1 VNEQGAHDPPIRVMA
16 LHALAYCERL
26 FYLEEVEEIRIADA
40 SVYAGRTLHEELR
53 QTEEEK
59 GEWTSRM
66 LSSPALGL
74 TGKVDCLRRRD
85 GGLIPYEH
93 KRGRPRRDDDSV
105 TAWPSDVLQVSAYGM
120 LLEEETDEIVE
131 EGRVRYHA
139 ENVTVRVPLD
149 EDARSAVRAAVAR
162 AKALRAQISRPPVT
176 DNDRR
181 CIRCSLAPVCLPE
194 EERLLT
200 DADRKPVRLFPADIE
215 VKTLHVV
222 EAGARISRSGD
233 RLKIETGKEEARAFP
248 IREIGSLVL
257 HGYPQLTTQALHLCA
272 RNGIGIHWLSAGH
285 RYVTSITPS
294 SGAVQRRLR
303 QYQALSDPGVC
314 LRLSRQVV
322 DAKITSTLRFVLRST
337 RGRTEARED
346 IEGSLTTLRQCV
358 RDAARSEGVDVLRGY
373 EGLAGRAYFATMD
386 SLLHRDVPDVLR
398 PQGRSRRPPQ
408 DRFNALLSYGYSLLY
423 QAVMQAVM
431 AVGLEPALG
440 FYHTP
445 RSSAYPLVLDV
456 MELFRV
462 VVWDMPL
469 IGSLNRRQWNES
481 EDFDATE
488 GRVWLS
494 NVGRRKAV
502 ALFERR
508 LQETW
513 KHPVVGYS
521 LSYARLMELEVRLLE
536 KEWTGAPGLFAKM
549 RIR

>member
-1 VNEQGAHDPPIRVMA
+1 VETHDPPIRVMA

-26 FYLEEVEEIRIADA
+26 FYLEEVEEIRIADG

-93 KRGRPRRDDDSV
+93 KRGRPCRDDNSV

-162 AKALRAQISRPPVT
+162 AKTLRAQTSRPPVT

-181 CIRCSLAPVCLPE
+181 YIRCSLAPVCLPE
-194 EERLLT
+194 EERYLT
-200 DADRKPVRLFPADIE
+200 DASRKPVRLFPADIE

-222 EAGARISRSGD
+222 EPGARISRSRD
-233 RLKIETGKEEARAFP
+233 QLKIQVGKEEPRAFP

-272 RNGIGIHWLSAGH
+272 RNGIGVHWLSAGH

-294 SGAVQRRLR
+294 SGAVQTSRPSAPFCIRTFPTYYALR
-303 QYQALSDPGVC
+303 GAAVGHHKTD
-314 LRLSRQVV
+314 
-322 DAKITSTLRFVLRST
+322 ST
-337 RGRTEARED
+337 RCSVMDT
-346 IEGSLTTLRQCV
+346 
-358 RDAARSEGVDVLRGY
+358 
-373 EGLAGRAYFATMD
+373 AYST
-386 SLLHRDVPDVLR
+386 R
-398 PQGRSRRPPQ
+398 P
-408 DRFNALLSYGYSLLY
+408 
-423 QAVMQAVM
+423 
-431 AVGLEPALG
+431 
-440 FYHTP
+440 
-445 RSSAYPLVLDV
+445 
-456 MELFRV
+456 
-462 VVWDMPL
+462 
-469 IGSLNRRQWNES
+469 
-481 EDFDATE
+481 
-488 GRVWLS
+488 
-494 NVGRRKAV
+494 
-502 ALFERR
+502 
-508 LQETW
+508 
-513 KHPVVGYS
+513 
-521 LSYARLMELEVRLLE
+521 
-536 KEWTGAPGLFAKM
+536 
-549 RIR
+549 

>member
-1 VNEQGAHDPPIRVMA
+1 
-16 LHALAYCERL
+16 
-26 FYLEEVEEIRIADA
+26 
-40 SVYAGRTLHEELR
+40 
-53 QTEEEK
+53 
-59 GEWTSRM
+59 M
-66 LSSPALGL
+66 LSSSALGL

-85 GGLIPYEH
+85 GSVIPYEH
-93 KRGRPRRDDDSV
+93 KRGRPRREDETV
-105 TAWPSDVLQVSAYGM
+105 EAWPSDVLQVSAYGM
-120 LLEEETDEIVE
+120 LLEEETGETVE
-131 EGRVRYHA
+131 EGRIRYHA

-149 EDARSAVRAAVAR
+149 EAARSAVWDAVAR
-162 AKALRAQISRPPVT
+162 AKALRAQTSRPPVT

-200 DADRKPVRLFPADIE
+200 NADWQPVRLFPADME
-215 VKTLHVV
+215 QKTLHVI
-222 EAGARISRSGD
+222 EPGARISRSGD
-233 RLKIETGKEEARAFP
+233 RLKIAVGKEEPRAFP

-285 RYVTSITPS
+285 RYVTSTTSS

-314 LRLSRQVV
+314 LRLARQVV

-337 RGRTEARED
+337 RGRAETRRRVEKPVATFRRC
-346 IEGSLTTLRQCV
+346 LQ
-358 RDAARSEGVDVLRGY
+358 DAAHSEGVDALRGY
-373 EGLAGRAYFATMD
+373 EGLAGRAYFATMC
-386 SLLHRDVPDVLR
+386 SLLHPDVLDALR

-408 DRFNALLSYGYSLLY
+408 DRFNAVLSYGYSLLY

-462 VVWDMPL
+462 VVWDIPL
-469 IGSLNRRQWNES
+469 IGSLNRHQWDES

-494 NVGRRKAV
+494 NVGRRKAIS
-502 ALFERR
+502 LFERR

-521 LSYARLMELEVRLLE
+521 LSYARLLELEVRLLE
-536 KEWTGAPGLFAKM
+536 KEWTGAPGLFARM